1 MTCYYVPMAMPRSR
15 YSKTIRMTF
24 FAVLIL
30 FLGVGAL
37 ALSSFWRDYLQFH
50 FEKLSEDSKVISSE
64 VEHSLSDSS
73 LLLDFIRERL
83 GKDFSLS
90 RADPAS
96 LHRLLEQSR
105 TEIQRWHEI
114 SHLGLTIII
123 DPSGRVMDWSG
134 LYEGSHADLSDRAFF
149 KAIKAD
155 PALPYAINGLV
166 IGRTSGKP
174 NYQIAIPVRNARG
187 ALECVLSQQI
197 DAGKMDQSIREIVG
211 DYPLRV
217 VIRTSDGVIMMQYP
231 LLPLPS
237 ETCPPL
243 KRSLIANGEAGE
255 DGGTSRIFRVPAG
268 SSGFAET
275 AYVAVIEEA
284 RYGISTEV
292 MIPEKTIIS
301 MFLKKNRNFLMLMG
315 VVVIFG
321 LFYGLCLGGQK
332 LECAIRETTTDHH
345 TGISNR
351 RGFENELE
359 RLINHARRENKPL
372 TLLFMDIDH
381 FKSFNDSHGHDI
393 GDEVLKKVADCIRE
407 SLRRPLDYCCRW
419 GGEEFAMVLPDTSLE
434 EGVEIANQLMGC
446 VGALSISELRN
457 TPHPPIT
464 LSIGIAPM
472 TLGGIQTP
480 AELIKEADRALLRA
494 KTEGRNRVVIG
505 QS

>member
-1 MTCYYVPMAMPRSR
+1 MAMPKSR

-37 ALSSFWRDYLQFH
+37 ALTSSWKDYLQYH
-50 FEKLSEDSKVISSE
+50 FGKLSEDSRVISH
-64 VEHSLSDSS
+64 VVADSLSDSS
-73 LLLDFIRERL
+73 LLLDFIRGQL

-90 RADPAS
+90 RTDPAS

-105 TEIQRWHEI
+105 KEVQRWHEI
-114 SHLGLTIII
+114 EHLGLTILI
-123 DPSGRVMDWSG
+123 DPSGRVVDWG
-134 LYEGSHADLSDRAFF
+134 GPYEGSHADLADRTFF

-155 PALPYAINGLV
+155 PALPYTINGLV
-166 IGRTSGKP
+166 LGRTSGRP
-174 NYQIAIPVRNARG
+174 NYQISIPVRNSRG
-187 ALECVLSQQI
+187 ALGCVLSQQI
-197 DAGKMDQSIREIVG
+197 DAWEMEQSISEILG
-211 DYPLRV
+211 GYSSRV
-217 VIRTSDGVIMMQYP
+217 VVRTSDGGILMQYP

-237 ETCPPL
+237 EDGLPL
-243 KRSLIANGEAGE
+243 KRSLIGNVEEVA

-268 SSGFAET
+268 SKGFAET
-275 AYVAVIEEA
+275 TYVAVVEDA
-284 RYGISTEV
+284 RHGISTEV

-301 MFLKKNRNFLMLMG
+301 MFLKKNRNLLMVMLMG
-315 VVVIFG
+315 VVLIFG

-359 RLINHARRENKPL
+359 RLMNHARRENKPL

-381 FKSFNDSHGHDI
+381 FKSFNDSHGHDV
-393 GDEVLKKVADCIRE
+393 GDEVIKGVADCIQE
-407 SLRRPLDYCCRW
+407 ALRRPLDYCCRW
-419 GGEEFAMVLPDTSLE
+419 GGEEFAMVLPDTSVE
-434 EGVEIANQLMGC
+434 EGVEIANQLMEC
-446 VGALSISELRN
+446 VGALSISGLRN